1 MEQLTI
7 SISQILGISSGLA
20 LLISVV
26 VSALWAIYFNRIKE
40 GQKAEFQKQIESL
53 KAKNDKCNY
62 ISKTQFD
69 AEFKMYQKLSEVG
82 FNMLLDNSLLFPMGI
97 DYLPKDETE
106 QQKIFETRFETAN
119 KSMVIYQNMLFK
131 YAPFLSEN
139 IYNLFDELKEFGRL
153 QLIFYPDFK
162 IRKDLQNSSASKD
175 ELNNCMKRTPK
186 MFDKHNEIIRVLREY
201 LKSLKV
207 QEG

>member
-40 GQKAEFQKQIESL
+40 GQKAEFQKQI
-53 KAKNDKCNY
+53 KKKKKKNDKCNY

-207 QEG
+207 